1 MKDKTFYI
9 TYYADKH
16 SKHITRQGKHGDK
29 SRYGVNKNGVEF
41 YVYFDLDANNYSC
54 AHAPYKVRN

>member
-41 YVYFDLDANNYSC
+41 YVYFDLDAKSYRC